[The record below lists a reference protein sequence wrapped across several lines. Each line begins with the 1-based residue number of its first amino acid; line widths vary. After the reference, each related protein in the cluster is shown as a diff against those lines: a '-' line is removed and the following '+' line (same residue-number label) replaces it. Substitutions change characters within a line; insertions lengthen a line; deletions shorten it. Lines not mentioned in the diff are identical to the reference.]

1 MNTGFEIW
9 DSKTRNVLQFDH
21 LDEAIVALRGLVRRD
36 GDGALAGLSLEAVS
50 ADGSQ
55 RMVLAEDSS
64 LLDLMTATATSVR

>member
-55 RMVLAEDSS
+55 RMMLAEDSS
-64 LLDLMTATATSVR
+64 LLDLMSATATSVR

>member
-55 RMVLAEDSS
+55 RMMLAEDSS

>member
-1 MNTGFEIW
+1 MSTGFEIW

-36 GDGALAGLSLEAVS
+36 GDGAISGLSLEAVS

-55 RMVLAEDSS
+55 RMTLAEDSG
-64 LLDLMTATATSVR
+64 LLDLMTATSVR

>member
-9 DSKTRNVLQFDH
+9 DSKTRNVLQFDL